1 MSMFRFLGVATYL
14 LFLTTAI
21 QVVAGSK
28 VSPELQK
35 TTESK
40 VSVVTVETAVQELI
54 HHRFLLSLADCVD
67 LRAG

>member
-14 LFLTTAI
+14 LSLTTAI

-40 VSVVTVETAVQELI
+40 VFVVTVETAVQGLI
-54 HHRFLLSLADCVD
+54 HHS
-67 LRAG
+67 